1 MTMNRSG
8 YSVLIAEDDEQI
20 AGVLADYLAQD
31 GFRIQRAADGA
42 AALHAVLA
50 APPSVVILDVMLPG
64 MSGLEICRS
73 IRETSMVPILML
85 SALTDEEDR
94 LRGLHA
100 GADDYVCKPFSPRE
114 VVARVRVM
122 LRRAD
127 PRLGLR
133 GALPAAGAAAVMP
146 EAGAAGAV
154 QAAGIAEETAAG
166 APVAAALGA
175 PLPAVPGFVLGP
187 LSERVLWDGQL
198 VPFTRVEERLFR
210 TMAAAP
216 RRVFTREA
224 LLNAMHHE
232 FRDISERAI
241 DTHIKNV
248 RRKLKL
254 LVPGRGFIH
263 AMYGVGYYFE
273 DKPESLSG
281 RG

>member
-1 MTMNRSG
+1 MNPG
-8 YSVLIAEDDEQI
+8 EYSVLIAEDDEQI
-20 AGVLADYLAQD
+20 AGVLADYLARD
-31 GFRIQRAADGA
+31 GFRIRRVADGA
-42 AALHAVLA
+42 AALQSMLDT
-50 APPSVVILDVMLPG
+50 PPSVAILDVMLPG
-64 MSGLEICRS
+64 MSGLEACRKA
-73 IRETSMVPILML
+73 RETSMVPILML

-114 VVARVRVM
+114 VVARVHAM
-122 LRRAD
+122 LRRGLQGSPSAAGTAGMLAD
-127 PRLGLR
+127 ARP
-133 GALPAAGAAAVMP
+133 APAMHPAAGPRAAGGQDAAA
-146 EAGAAGAV
+146 GLAAESLAF
-154 QAAGIAEETAAG
+154 AAG
-166 APVAAALGA
+166 APAAL
-175 PLPAVPGFVLGP
+175 PGFVLGS
-187 LSERVLWDGQL
+187 LAERVLWDGQP

-210 TMAAAP
+210 TMVAAP

-224 LLNAMHHE
+224 LLNAMHQE

-254 LVPGRGFIH
+254 MVPGRGFIH

>member
-1 MTMNRSG
+1 MSG
-8 YSVLIAEDDEQI
+8 IEYSVLIAEDDEQI

-31 GFRIQRAADGA
+31 GFRTVRVADGA
-42 AALHAVLA
+42 AALQAILEDA
-50 APPSVVILDVMLPG
+50 PSVVILDVMLPVMG
-64 MSGLEICRS
+64 GLEVCRAVRAS
-73 IRETSMVPILML
+73 SVVPILML
-85 SALTDEEDR
+85 SALSDEEDR
-94 LRGLHA
+94 LEGLHA

-114 VVARVRVM
+114 IVARVRAM

-127 PRLGLR
+127 PSLR
-133 GALPAAGAAAVMP
+133 TGPAP
-146 EAGAAGAV
+146 
-154 QAAGIAEETAAG
+154 QT
-166 APVAAALGA
+166 
-175 PLPAVPGFVLGP
+175 GFVLGGP
-187 LSERVLWDGQL
+187 ADRVLWDGQP

-224 LLNAMHHE
+224 LLNAMHQE

-248 RRKLKL
+248 RRKVKL
-254 LVPGRGFIH
+254 LAPGRGFIH